1 MPRVFVLLV
10 LLVACTV
17 ERRRDADVAI
27 GDSTRRSLAA
37 WTVRPDSVGPIPL
50 GASLAQAVV
59 ALGDSIK
66 VDLSGP
72 DGCVQ
77 VAVPSMP
84 AGTSLMAL
92 RDSTGIV
99 RIERVDID
107 TSGVLTAEGAGV
119 GDAEPRVVELYRGRV
134 SVQPHKYTGP
144 QGHYV
149 IVTSPRD
156 TMFQVVFETD
166 GRRVLNYRA
175 GRRPAVEFV
184 EGCSGLTVATPG
196 LTRSAPT
203 RRFGRGR

>member
-1 MPRVFVLLV
+1 VPRFLVLLV
-10 LLVACTV
+10 LLAACTI
-17 ERRRDADVAI
+17 ERRPDADSAA
-27 GDSTRRSLAA
+27 GDATRPASAA
-37 WTVRPDSVGPIPL
+37 WRVRPDSVGPIPL
-50 GASLAQAVV
+50 GGSLAQAVV

-77 VAVPSMP
+77 VEVPSMP

-144 QGHYV
+144 RGHYV

-156 TMFQVVFETD
+156 TMFQIIFETD

-184 EGCSGLTVATPG
+184 EGCS
-196 LTRSAPT
+196 
-203 RRFGRGR
+203 